1 MQPTVPVNWPVA
13 PPDGRSQLLRENFYT
28 VDTAFQALLR
38 DRLGEQHYEW
48 LQPRLRALGQTCADR
63 VDAWAGVCDRQTPVL
78 TQYDHLGQRVDRLD
92 YPAEYHLMEQVAY
105 GDAALVSMKYNGAIR
120 QKHGDVIHTMGFALG
135 YVFAQADSGLYC
147 PVCMTDGVARLLEKN
162 AAPDVRMKF
171 LPKLTTRDVSALWQ
185 GAMYLTEKQG
195 GSDVG
200 ANVCRAVPDG
210 DGTWRLYGEK
220 WFCSNLGGKAILA
233 LARPDG
239 APEGTKG
246 LGLFFVPQ
254 DLDGRRNG
262 LTMLRAKDKMG
273 VRSMPTGEVVFDGAR
288 AWPIGDLSLGFKHMA
303 EMLNLSR
310 LYNAVASV
318 AISRR
323 ALAEARVWLENR
335 SAFGRR
341 LVEQPLVR
349 EQLADYHADHLA
361 ALHFTFET
369 VAAFDAWDARPG
381 DDEPFRLVRIR
392 TPLTKR
398 WTGALSVALCSA
410 AIELIGGHGY
420 INDFVTP
427 RLLRDAQVL
436 PIWEGTANILALD
449 LLRAIA
455 KENALEPFLKHL
467 NARLAKAPA
476 GRLAAIAAQAEP
488 LVRAIPE
495 ALGRIQQH
503 GAVQGQAL
511 AGRFADR
518 LTKLDAL
525 SLLIAAAA
533 DGSDKARAEAAAVR
547 FWQNHLAPPDPTGL
561 PKEPVSDADLQA
573 LLATSS

>member
-13 PPDGRSQLLRENFYT
+13 PPDGRSQLLRENFF
-28 VDTAFQALLR
+28 TADHAFEALLR
-38 DRLGEQHYEW
+38 DRLGEAHFEW
-48 LQPRLRALGQTCADR
+48 LLPRLRSLGQACADR
-63 VDAWAGVCDRQTPVL
+63 LDIWAAICDRQTPVL

-92 YPAEYHLMEQVAY
+92 FPHEYHLMEQVAY
-105 GDAALVSMKYNGAIR
+105 GDAALVSMKYNGAVK

-135 YVFAQADSGLYC
+135 YLFAQADAGLYC
-147 PVCMTDGVARLLEKN
+147 PVCMTDGVARLLEKH
-162 AAPDVRMKF
+162 AAPDVRMRF
-171 LPKLTTRDVSALWQ
+171 LPKLTTRDVGALWQ

-210 DGTWRLYGEK
+210 EGTWRLFGEK
-220 WFCSNLGGKAILA
+220 WFCSNLGGRAILA

-239 APEGTKG
+239 APAGTKG
-246 LGLFFVPQ
+246 LGLFLVPQ
-254 DLDGRRNG
+254 DLDGKRNG
-262 LTMLRAKDKMG
+262 IVMLRAKDKMG

-288 AWPIGDLSLGFKHMA
+288 AWPVGDVAQGFKLMA

-318 AISRR
+318 GIARR
-323 ALAEARVWLENR
+323 ALAEARVWLEGR
-335 SAFGRR
+335 QAFGRP
-341 LVEQPLVR
+341 LMQAPLVR
-349 EQLADYHADHLA
+349 EQLADYLSDHLA
-361 ALHFTFET
+361 ALYFTFET
-369 VAAFDAWDARPG
+369 VSTFDAWDARLG
-381 DDEPFRLVRIR
+381 DPEPFRLVRIR

-398 WTGALSVALCSA
+398 WTGALSVGLCSA

-436 PIWEGTANILALD
+436 PLWEGAANILALD

-455 KENALEPFLKHL
+455 KENALEPFLVHL
-467 NARLAKAPA
+467 GARLAKAPA
-476 GRLAAIAAQAEP
+476 GRLSAIAAQAAA
-488 LVRAIPE
+488 LVKAIPE

-503 GAVQGQAL
+503 GPLEGQAL

-525 SLLIAAAA
+525 SLLLAAAA
-533 DGSDKARAEAAAVR
+533 TGSDKARTEAAAVR
-547 FWQNHLAPPDPTGL
+547 FWQNHLAAPDATGL
-561 PKEPVSDADLQA
+561 PKEPVTEGDLQA
-573 LLATSS
+573 LLA